1 MKRKRVFRVGDLRR
15 LIVESLLQEQ
25 GNDVSTQETED
36 SLDAQVD
43 RYLAQYESEAKTS
56 KREGLDFRM
65 MTRRILS
72 EVEDDEEGG
81 ASEEPANEPDKLS
94 LDDLDLESFANGV
107 VRLIENYDSLLEV
120 RNTLLRRA
128 RGFLAKGYEPDVVQ
142 EFERVMRESH
152 GIADGESKHDIADED
167 FPALG
172 ADRAGDGGGAG
183 GTSV

>member
-1 MKRKRVFRVGDLRR
+1 MKRKRMIRVGDLRR
-15 LIVESLLQEQ
+15 LIAESLLREQ
-25 GNDVSTQETED
+25 GDEVPTQETED

-43 RYLAQYESEAKTS
+43 RYLAQYEGEAKTS
-56 KREGLDFRM
+56 KQEGLDFRM

-72 EVEDDEEGG
+72 EAEEDEEEGG
-81 ASEEPANEPDKLS
+81 GEEPAGEPAKLS

-107 VRLIENYDSLLEV
+107 ARLIENYDSLLEV

-152 GIADGESKHDIADED
+152 GMADGESEQDIADED
-167 FPALG
+167 FPAPG
-172 ADRAGDGGGAG
+172 ADRAGEGGAG
-183 GTSV
+183 GAPA